1 MGIEPTLTDFVEW
14 DVQNWS
20 AALDYWTSC
29 SSQDLSRCTVLEIG
43 SGGGGIS
50 LWFALQGAR
59 VISSDVNFPQ
69 EKALA
74 KHRASRVSS
83 KIEYE
88 VFSATDIPH
97 VEKFDVIVFK
107 SMLGAINTRELQAK
121 AINEMH
127 KALKK
132 GGELFFA
139 ENLTASSLHGFL
151 RRKFVKWGNE
161 WRYVTLEEMTAFLSP
176 FSDLNTQAVGF
187 AGTFGRTEKQRNLL
201 GVSDRLLFDRV
212 IPKHW
217 KYILLGVAR
226 K

>member
-1 MGIEPTLTDFVEW
+1 
-14 DVQNWS
+14 
-20 AALDYWTSC
+20 
-29 SSQDLSRCTVLEIG
+29 
-43 SGGGGIS
+43 
-50 LWFALQGAR
+50 
-59 VISSDVNFPQ
+59 
-69 EKALA
+69 
-74 KHRASRVSS
+74 
-83 KIEYE
+83 
-88 VFSATDIPH
+88 

>member
-1 MGIEPTLTDFVEW
+1 MGLEPTLADFVEW
-14 DVQNWS
+14 DVENWS
-20 AALDYWTSC
+20 AALDFWKSR
-29 SSQDLSRCTVLEIG
+29 SSQDLSKCTVLEIG
-43 SGGGGIS
+43 SGGGGLS
-50 LWFALQGAR
+50 LWLAMQGAR

-74 KHRASRVSS
+74 KHRTSRVSS

-97 VEKFDVIVFK
+97 VEQFDVIVFK
-107 SMLGAINTRELQAK
+107 SMLGGISTRELQAK

-139 ENLTASSLHGFL
+139 ENLTASPLHGLL
-151 RRKFVKWGNE
+151 RRKFVKWGSE
-161 WRYVTLEEMTAFLSP
+161 WRYVTLEEMTAFLSRY
-176 FSDLNTQAVGF
+176 SAISTKAVGF

-201 GVSDRLLFDRV
+201 GVSDRLLFDHV
-212 IPKHW
+212 VPKHW
-217 KYILLGVAR
+217 KYILLGVAQ